1 MKTSVKTLEKR
12 AIEDYLS
19 TCSNGVVDIETMVKW
34 LQKRSNGLFHYV
46 RGEAREL
53 SFREQL
59 KRKF

>member
-46 RGEAREL
+46 RGEPRGL